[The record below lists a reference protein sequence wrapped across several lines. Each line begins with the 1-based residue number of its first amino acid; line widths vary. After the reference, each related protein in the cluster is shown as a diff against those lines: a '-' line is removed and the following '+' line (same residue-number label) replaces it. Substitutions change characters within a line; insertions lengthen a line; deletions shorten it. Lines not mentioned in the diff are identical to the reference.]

1 MAACGRAAHKRCPDG
16 VLGPQGAVP
25 APKAALPAPSVLPIR
40 MQKDFLAVYFAGMSV
55 LRTTRDFE
63 QLADAYLARAA
74 AQGVRHVELFF
85 DPQAH
90 LERWVAAACCC
101 HSCLPAA
108 GLAAAGMAALG
119 LQAQARHG
127 GGAASNA
134 RIVWACKEDMPAV
147 LQSPTGHPSE

>member
-1 MAACGRAAHKRCPDG
+1 M
-16 VLGPQGAVP
+16 P

-90 LERWVAAACCC
+90 LERWVAPSGV

-108 GLAAAGMAALG
+108 GLASAGMAALG
-119 LQAQARHG
+119 LEGTSTTWRGRSVQCAHHVG
-127 GGAASNA
+127 
-134 RIVWACKEDMPAV
+134 M
-147 LQSPTGHPSE
+147 